1 MRTVCTENHGFLTS
15 LSLMQARL
23 PSARLPAAGVLI
35 AAALTALI
43 TASMARAESG
53 SWQTTESIRAKAESH
68 ARSTLSRPG
77 LNVEASV
84 GALDNRLKLARCD
97 QPLQAFTPPN
107 TEIRQNLVIGV
118 RCRGTSPWKVYVP
131 VKLTAKR
138 QVLVT
143 SRPLSRGEALSAQDV
158 RLEVRDITTTR
169 GAYLTDPAQLS
180 GKILKRTVPEGRL
193 VTADLLN
200 EEDVIKRGQRVTLLV
215 SQDGFMVQMAGT
227 ALSDGTINERIRVE
241 NNSSRRT
248 VEGIVRSPKLVEVI
262 SY

>member
-1 MRTVCTENHGFLTS
+1 MNAFMPGNHGFLTLR
-15 LSLMQARL
+15 LSPSRTAVILLLMLMLMLIHGSTVQAETG
-23 PSARLPAAGVLI
+23 A
-35 AAALTALI
+35 
-43 TASMARAESG
+43 
-53 SWQTTESIRAKAESH
+53 WQTTDSIRAAAESH
-68 ARSTLSRPG
+68 AGASLSRPG
-77 LNVEASV
+77 LNVKVSV
-84 GALDNRLKLARCD
+84 GALDNRLKLVRCD

-118 RCRGTSPWKVYVP
+118 RCRGSSPWKVYVP
-131 VKLTAKR
+131 VKLSARR

-143 SRPLSRGEALSAQDV
+143 SRPLARGEALTRGDV
-158 RLEVRDITTTR
+158 RLEIRDITTTR
-169 GAYLTDPAQLS
+169 GAYLTDLSQLS

-200 EEDVIKRGQRVTLLV
+200 DEDIIKRGQRVTLLV
-215 SQDGFMVQMAGT
+215 TQSGFMVQMAGT

-241 NNSSRRT
+241 NDSSRRT